1 LAKCSSSLTSKT
13 ISITWFRSE
22 TNVPK
27 TTVPEDSK
35 AISKAEDTRENTAI
49 TEGSNNDEQ
58 AESQSKE
65 EPKPSDDENLLSEID
80 NLLDEDKSSSTNADI
95 IGNAE
100 ETPEIEQNKEEKDV
114 VDALFDDSAN
124 YETET
129 ILS

>member
-27 TTVPEDSK
+27 TTVPEDNK
-35 AISKAEDTRENTAI
+35 TISKAEDIRENTAI

-80 NLLDEDKSSSTNADI
+80 NLLDEDKSSSTNGDI

-100 ETPEIEQNKEEKDV
+100 EIEQKKEEKDV